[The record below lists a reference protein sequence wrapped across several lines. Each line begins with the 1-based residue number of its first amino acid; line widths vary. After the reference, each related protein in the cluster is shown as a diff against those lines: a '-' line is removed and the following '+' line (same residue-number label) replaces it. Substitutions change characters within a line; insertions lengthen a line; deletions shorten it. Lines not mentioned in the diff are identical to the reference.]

1 MEQNLENKLDLRNRL
16 INFFKNN
23 KLKLLVFLIISA
35 LIIISVIFFKA
46 NNEKKYFD
54 SREIC

>member
-35 LIIISVIFFKA
+35 LIIISVIFLKRIMK
-46 NNEKKYFD
+46 KKYFD